1 MGFFDE
7 PPAGPPPPAP
17 DYRTPEWLAPP
28 ENVVPATVALD
39 AVLVRRADLAVWVA
53 DALAFPTGLSFG
65 LSVLRREAGDRMT
78 PFFGPSGPGQLRF
91 GLLLADG
98 RKVVTQDLGGMKPFL
113 SRPDRPLLRPRS
125 GGGNGKVVSAQM
137 WLWPLPPPGPLE
149 FVCAWPDEGIEE
161 TRVRI
166 DAGPVLAAAA
176 RAIELWPEDRP
187 LPPTE
192 DDVVI

>member
-7 PPAGPPPPAP
+7 PPQGSPPPVP
-17 DYRTPEWLAPP
+17 DFRTPEWIAPP

-39 AVLVRRADLAVWVA
+39 AVLVRRPDLAVWVA
-53 DALAFPTGLSFG
+53 DALVFPTGLSFG
-65 LSVLRREAGDRMT
+65 LSVLRREAGDRMP
-78 PFFGPSGPGQLRF
+78 PFFGPSGPGKPRL

-98 RKVVTQDLGGMKPFL
+98 RKVSTQGLGEMRPFL
-113 SRPDRPLLRPRS
+113 SRPDRPVLRPR
-125 GGGNGKVVSAQM
+125 GGGGSGKVASTQV
-137 WLWPLPPPGPLE
+137 WLWPLPPPGPLT
-149 FVCAWPDEGIEE
+149 FVCTWPDEGIEE
-161 TRVRI
+161 ARVRI

-192 DDVVI
+192 DDVVV